1 MYNDLVAYTC
11 FSEKLNQDTKKRLV
25 QEFQPSIIQ
34 KIKWLFVWT
43 GIKNNIGLTEENL
56 LSILDQYNT
65 TEHKNQITQEDKD
78 QIIEEYESYKIYK
91 EEMQK
96 QAELWPAEFDT
107 IKIPKLSDMA
117 NNKIKIYAYKYHL
130 PLRHLQLMAWVTKEK
145 SQSKSSWKFINTL
158 NMLQNI
164 AKKNPSLWIDIVKL
178 YILSYTCKN
187 ISDLFTIFMKI
198 SSSKSIDETQILI
211 TQYVQSLEEAY
222 ALQQEKEKMKKN
234 EE

>member
-1 MYNDLVAYTC
+1 
-11 FSEKLNQDTKKRLV
+11 
-25 QEFQPSIIQ
+25 
-34 KIKWLFVWT
+34 
-43 GIKNNIGLTEENL
+43 
-56 LSILDQYNT
+56 
-65 TEHKNQITQEDKD
+65 
-78 QIIEEYESYKIYK
+78 
-91 EEMQK
+91 
-96 QAELWPAEFDT
+96 
-107 IKIPKLSDMA
+107 
-117 NNKIKIYAYKYHL
+117 
-130 PLRHLQLMAWVTKEK
+130 
-145 SQSKSSWKFINTL
+145 
-158 NMLQNI
+158 MLQNI